1 VQNLI
6 SIPDDIDFV
15 RAAAFPLTFLTAWH
29 MLMTKAKLERGEDVL
44 VLAAG
49 SGVGQAAIQIA
60 ILHGA
65 RVFATAGSDAKVERA
80 RASGAYEV
88 IHHHKQDVAAEIL
101 RLTNR
106 RGVDVVIEHVGD
118 ATWTKSVRSLARG
131 GRLVTC
137 GATTGPQVGLDLRV
151 LFAKQLSLLGA
162 YVGTKGELLR
172 AARFFFA
179 GQLAPVIDRLTT
191 ANPDINVE
199 VNIDGGLVDIV
210 ADRYDA
216 GVRLG
221 ERLEQDMIA
230 VPISPKLRMAAFGS
244 PAYFSARGTPETPYD
259 LANHS
264 CINLRFPGSGGLY
277 AWEFERDGKE
287 LKVRAEGQLV
297 FNDVDLIMTA
307 ALAGHG
313 IAFMLED
320 HATEHLAGGRLVRVL
335 EDWCE
340 PFDGYYLY
348 YPSRRQPSPAFSLVL
363 EALRYRA

>member
-1 VQNLI
+1 MLQPGMSCGRCAACLSGKDNECPQFEVLGYRHHPGGYAEYVKVPVQNLI
-6 SIPDDIDFV
+6 AIPDDIDFV

-137 GATTGPQVGLDLRV
+137 GATTGFEVGLDLRA
-151 LFAKQLSLLGA
+151 LFAKQLSLFGS
-162 YVGTKGELLR
+162 YVGAKGELLR
-172 AARFFFA
+172 VAQFFFA
-179 GQLAPVIDRLTT
+179 GELSPVVDRTFPLAH
-191 ANPDINVE
+191 A
-199 VNIDGGLVDIV
+199 
-210 ADRYDA
+210 ADAQR
-216 GVRLG
+216 
-221 ERLEQDMIA
+221 RLEA
-230 VPISPKLRMAAFGS
+230 SEHFGK
-244 PAYFSARGTPETPYD
+244 
-259 LANHS
+259 
-264 CINLRFPGSGGLY
+264 I
-277 AWEFERDGKE
+277 
-287 LKVRAEGQLV
+287 
-297 FNDVDLIMTA
+297 
-307 ALAGHG
+307 
-313 IAFMLED
+313 
-320 HATEHLAGGRLVRVL
+320 VL
-335 EDWCE
+335 E
-340 PFDGYYLY
+340 
-348 YPSRRQPSPAFSLVL
+348 V
-363 EALRYRA
+363 